1 MADPVTAHKDA
12 SWPCEIPLAQVD
24 RGAVKLKL
32 EPSAEQRKAIAK
44 QLDLVSLEALTAEV
58 FLTAWLDGAEISGV
72 LRARV
77 VQTCSATADDFET
90 PIDARFDLRVLPANS
105 KNAPQGE
112 ESGDL
117 GVDPDADDPPDVL
130 EGEKVDVS
138 GYVIEHL
145 ALELDPFPR
154 KPGAVFVQPPEPVE
168 LSPFAALKSL
178 KSTDDEA

>member
-1 MADPVTAHKDA
+1 MAEPVTAP
-12 SWPCEIPLAQVD
+12 WPCEIPLAQVD
-24 RGAVKLKL
+24 RGSVKLRL

-44 QLDLVSLEALTAEV
+44 QLGLVSLEELTAEV
-58 FLTAWLDGAEISGV
+58 FLSSWLDGAEVSGV

-90 PIDARFDLRVLPANS
+90 PIDGRFDLRVLPADS
-105 KNAPQGE
+105 RNAPQDE

-130 EGEKVDVS
+130 ESDRIDVS

-154 KPGAVFVQPPEPVE
+154 KPGAVFVQPPELVE

-178 KSTDDEA
+178 KSTDDGA

>member
-1 MADPVTAHKDA
+1 VVEPVIAP
-12 SWPCEIPLAQVD
+12 WPCEIPLAQVD
-24 RGAVKLKL
+24 RGAVKLRL
-32 EPSAEQRKAIAK
+32 EPTAEQRKAIAK
-44 QLDLVSLEALTAEV
+44 QLNLVSLEELSAEV
-58 FLTAWLDGAEISGV
+58 FLTSWLDGASVSGV

-77 VQTCSATADDFET
+77 VETCSASADDFET
-90 PIDARFDLRVLPANS
+90 PVDARFDLKVLPANS
-105 KNAPQGE
+105 KNAPQDE

-130 EGEKVDVS
+130 EGETIDVS
-138 GYVIEHL
+138 GYVVEHL

-178 KSTDDEA
+178 KSKDQEG

>member
-1 MADPVTAHKDA
+1 MAEPVIAP
-12 SWPCEIPLAQVD
+12 WPCEIPLAQVD
-24 RGAVKLKL
+24 RGAVKLRL
-32 EPSAEQRKAIAK
+32 EPTAEQRKAIAK
-44 QLDLVSLEALTAEV
+44 QLDLVRLEELSAEV
-58 FLTAWLDGAEISGV
+58 FLSSWLDGAEISGV

-77 VQTCSATADDFET
+77 VQICSATADDFET

-117 GVDPDADDPPDVL
+117 GVDPDADDAPDIL
-130 EGEKVDVS
+130 DGEKVDVS
-138 GYVIEHL
+138 GYVVEHL

-178 KSTDDEA
+178 KSTDDAG

>member
-1 MADPVTAHKDA
+1 VAEPVTAP
-12 SWPCEIPLAQVD
+12 WPCEIPLAQVD
-24 RGAVKLKL
+24 RGAVKLRL
-32 EPSAEQRKAIAK
+32 EPTEEQRNAIAK
-44 QLDLVSLEALTAEV
+44 QLGLVSLEALTAEV
-58 FLTAWLDGAEISGV
+58 FLTSWLDGAEVSGV

-105 KNAPQGE
+105 QNAPQE
-112 ESGDL
+112 EYGDV
-117 GVDPDADDPPDVL
+117 GIDPDGDEPPDVL

-168 LSPFAALKSL
+168 ISPFSALKSL
-178 KSTDDEA
+178 KAKGDEG